1 VCTGN
6 GSAASAP
13 ELGPGRRL
21 AADLLLVVAI
31 HAFAGWV
38 YIAANAVSHPESLT
52 WPLTHF
58 TAWPHEDTFGALCFA
73 ASFIASLTRAKIRNP
88 K

>member
-6 GSAASAP
+6 PSTASRP
-13 ELGPGRRL
+13 KLRGGRGL
-21 AADLLLVVAI
+21 AADVLLVIAI

-38 YIAANAVSHPESLT
+38 YIAANAVSHPESLQ

-58 TAWPHEDTFGALCFA
+58 ASWPHEDTFGALCFA
-73 ASFIASLTRAKIRNP
+73 ASLIASLSRAKIRNP
-88 K
+88 R